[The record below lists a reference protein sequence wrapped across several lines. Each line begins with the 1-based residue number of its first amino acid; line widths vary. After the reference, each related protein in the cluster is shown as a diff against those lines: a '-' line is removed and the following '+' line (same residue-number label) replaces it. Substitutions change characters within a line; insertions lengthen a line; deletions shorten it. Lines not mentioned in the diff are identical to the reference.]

1 MADSMRLAI
10 LIVQAIGSVT
20 LICLG
25 VHWWMIDY
33 RRKDEPF
40 ADYENLADCIMQNWN
55 KRNPEQYCR
64 KIRSKVETARR
75 NKRNNR

>member
-1 MADSMRLAI
+1 MADSMRIAFV
-10 LIVQAIGSVT
+10 IVQTIGAIF
-20 LICLG
+20 LIYLG

-55 KRNPEQYCR
+55 KRDPRQYCLKIRR
-64 KIRSKVETARR
+64 KIEAARR
-75 NKRNNR
+75 RKRRR

>member
-1 MADSMRLAI
+1 MVDSMRIAFV
-10 LIVQAIGSVT
+10 IVQTIGAIFF
-20 LICLG
+20 IYLG

-40 ADYENLADCIMQNWN
+40 ADYENLADCIIHNQN
-55 KRNPEQYCR
+55 KRDPEQYCR